1 MNAYLHG
8 NYLILITF
16 IHKIYRPGSGGVAYV
31 GDATSDPLLSVILD
45 EVMDIVPET
54 YNPEN
59 SELINL
65 INSMDSQAGQQ
76 SPSNQQQNTYQV
88 NILLD
93 FFILVFIV

>member
-1 MNAYLHG
+1 
-8 NYLILITF
+8 
-16 IHKIYRPGSGGVAYV
+16 
-31 GDATSDPLLSVILD
+31 
-45 EVMDIVPET
+45 MDIVPET

-88 NILLD
+88 ISSLYFHISVHCSVIN
-93 FFILVFIV
+93 VY